1 MDKFLIVD
9 GNSIANRAFYA
20 MPYLSNREGKPS
32 GAVYGFANI
41 LIKLIL
47 QEKPSHIA
55 VAFDH
60 ARKTFRN
67 DIYADYKGQRKPA
80 PPELIAQ
87 FPLIKDMLS
96 KMGVKTYEFENIEAD
111 DIIGTIVKNSS
122 CPKILLSGD
131 RDLFQLIDNNTIV
144 WFPRKGVSEVD
155 KVTLSN
161 LKETFGVAEPYQVVE
176 AKALMGDSSDNI
188 PGVKGIGEKTAQSL
202 IEKYNDLDGVYKN
215 LDIIKGKIAQ
225 RLAND
230 KDNAYM
236 SKLLAT
242 IKTDC
247 DINFN
252 IEECKF
258 TFPFSQEVYQFFK
271 SMDFNSLIRNDMLF
285 DKLSILEI
293 KRTKT
298 QKVSLTVEALNKICE
313 QKTGIFCYNFSNMTF
328 YCGEGEIYFLDH
340 NYDMFSSP
348 LSFEQVCLGLK
359 RIFEDQKILKL
370 TFSSKEDMH
379 ILDKF
384 GIELNNFI
392 DLAVQNYVINAGS
405 RLSNDNIEVD
415 EYLSLH
421 NLFNKQIEELGV
433 ENIYR
438 DIEVPLIKVLKNMED
453 YGFKINENRLDELSG
468 ELENKLS
475 ALQEEIFV
483 EADEEFNINSPKQVA
498 YILFEK
504 LGIKSY
510 NNRKQSTSVGVLDE
524 LRYIPI
530 VAHILDWRKV
540 SKLKNTYIDV
550 YKNICKST
558 GPIIHTRFN
567 QTLTSTGRLSSS
579 EPNLQNIPTRNEE
592 GRELRKL
599 FISKFEGGKITSAD
613 YNQIELRLLADMS
626 GEEHLIEAY
635 KKGDDIHTITA
646 SQIFGVDVKDV
657 TADMR
662 REAKAVNFGI
672 IYGISDYGLSHN
684 IKSTVMQA
692 KKYIESYFD
701 RYPKVKNFMNDNVAY
716 AKEHGLV
723 KTKFGRVRKIPEISS
738 SKYMVRTF
746 GERVAMNMPLQG
758 TASDIIK
765 MAMNDVFDEF
775 EKRKLKSQLIL
786 QIHDE
791 LIVDTFPGEEDIVK
805 DILTDKMQNV
815 TTLKVP
821 LLVSI
826 GQGESLYDCK

>member
-87 FPLIKDMLS
+87 FPLIKDMLG

-230 KDNAYM
+230 KDDAYM

-247 DINFN
+247 DINFSLD
-252 IEECKF
+252 ECKF

-359 RIFEDQKILKL
+359 CIFEDQKILKL

-384 GIELNNFI
+384 GVELNNFI

-433 ENIYR
+433 ENIYN
-438 DIEVPLIKVLKNMED
+438 DIEVPLIKVLKKMED
-453 YGFKINENRLDELSG
+453 YGFKVNENRLDELST

-510 NNRKQSTSVGVLDE
+510 NNRKQSTSVEVLDE

-550 YKNICKST
+550 YKNICQNT

-626 GEEHLIEAY
+626 GEDHLIEAY
-635 KKGDDIHTITA
+635 KNGDDIHTLTA

-684 IKSTVMQA
+684 IKSTVVQA

-701 RYPKVKNFMNDNVAY
+701 RYPKVKSFMNDNVAY

-765 MAMNDVFDEF
+765 MAMNDVFEEF